1 MSVDQRI
8 RDAEIAFLNAPFN
21 NEGWIHALRLMAFA
35 TGGEVAQLCG
45 GGPGLSLTFNYFSQ
59 DRHDPHGHLV
69 NPAMYGEDN
78 WRINCSM
85 GGARTIQDERHYE
98 EYREGRRTGFYDDAV
113 SDLDLPFGCQTPL
126 MLDRNGLVGLALL
139 RSSRDGRC
147 TPETL
152 AAFARIAYQA
162 HRAVRVQMALGQ
174 EGGEQMLAGL
184 AETPEMT
191 VLLDRQGQVVAMT
204 PAAETLFDC
213 PVGLQ
218 LDGLAVR
225 LASASEDRAF
235 RAALARLLASDGR
248 DGPILHETVAGRC
261 ESHPQGHWRLFLTR
275 LPGGQDLLGFA
286 AQFALTLRPLA

>member
-21 NEGWIHALRLMAFA
+21 DDGWLHALRQMVFA
-35 TGGEVAQLCG
+35 AGGEVAQLCG

-85 GGARTIQDERHYE
+85 GRARTIQDERHYDA
-98 EYREGRRTGFYDDAV
+98 YRDGRRAAFYDDAV

-126 MLDRNGLVGLALL
+126 MLDQHGLVGLALL

-147 TPETL
+147 TPDTL
-152 AAFARIAYQA
+152 AAFARIARQA

-184 AETPEMT
+184 VHTAEMT

-204 PAAETLFDC
+204 PAAEALFDC
-213 PVGLQ
+213 GVGLR

-225 LASASEDRAF
+225 LPGVSEDRAF
-235 RAALARLLASDGR
+235 KAAIARLLASDGR
-248 DGPILHETVAGRC
+248 DGPILHEAVAGRC
-261 ESHPQGHWRLFLTR
+261 EARPQGHWRLFLTR
-275 LPGGQDLLGFA
+275 LPDGGDQLGFA